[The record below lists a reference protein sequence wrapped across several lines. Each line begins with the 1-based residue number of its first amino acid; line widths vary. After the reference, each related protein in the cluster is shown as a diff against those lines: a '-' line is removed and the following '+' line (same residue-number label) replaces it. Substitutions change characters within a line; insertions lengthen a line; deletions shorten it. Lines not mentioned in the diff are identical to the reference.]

1 MKKIAA
7 EPNDAAHEKI
17 RETGGRSKISRFSF
31 CFTVEFLI
39 LHSRFLILYNPP
51 PMRWSRYF
59 INTLREVPS
68 DADVVSQRLMM
79 RAGMIRKVAAGIYTY
94 LPLGLRSIQK
104 LENIVRQEMERAG
117 STELLMPAIQPAEL
131 WMESGRWQKYGK
143 ELLRIKD
150 RHERDFVFG
159 PTHEE
164 VITETVRDAINSYRQ
179 LPVNLYQIQTKFRD
193 EVRPRFGLMRGR
205 EFIMKDAYSFHA
217 NRESLDEAY
226 EAMREAYSRIF
237 HRCGLD
243 HVPVEADTG
252 NIGGSASHEFMV
264 LAQSGEDAVVSCPNC
279 RYGANVEKA
288 TSKFFDDEVEPA
300 PSNAIAELH
309 TPGTQSIDDV
319 GRFLGKPTSE
329 LVKTLIFDTDLGPV
343 MVLVRGDREGN
354 EIKIK
359 NHLGAQW
366 MEMIGESRFEDATG
380 GPVGYCGPV
389 ATKCARVLADYSLKG
404 RKRWIVGANK
414 KDHHLDYAVPGRDF
428 PEPEYGDFTTVLAG
442 DPCVRCGTKLEI
454 YRGIEVGHVFK
465 LGTKYSEAMN
475 CVFLDEGGQRVPM
488 IMGCYGLG
496 IGRTVAAAVEQAH
509 DDDGIIWP
517 VPIAPFEVVVTT
529 IGKDEAVLQT
539 ANRIYEQLVAEGIDA
554 FFDDRDERPGVK
566 FKDADLIGFP
576 FRIAVGAKSLANGQ
590 IEWSTRRDREK
601 KLGAP
606 DEVVQTVMEGVKAGR
621 V

>member
-1 MKKIAA
+1 
-7 EPNDAAHEKI
+7 
-17 RETGGRSKISRFSF
+17 
-31 CFTVEFLI
+31 
-39 LHSRFLILYNPP
+39 
-51 PMRWSRYF
+51 MRWTRHF
-59 INTLREVPS
+59 INTLREVPA
-68 DADVVSQRLMM
+68 DADVISQKLMM

-104 LENIVRQEMERAG
+104 LENIVRDEMNRAG
-117 STELLMPAIQPAEL
+117 AVELLMPAIQPAEL

-217 NRESLDEAY
+217 TRESLDETY
-226 EAMREAYSRIF
+226 EAMRAAYSAVF

-264 LAQSGEDAVVSCPNC
+264 LAQSGEDAVVSCPKC

-300 PSNAIAELH
+300 PSEAIASLH
-309 TPGTQSIDDV
+309 TPGTQTIDDV
-319 GRFLGKPTSE
+319 GRFLGRPTSQ
-329 LVKTLIFDTDLGPV
+329 LVKTLVFDTDHGAV
-343 MVLVRGDREGN
+343 MVLVRGDREAN
-354 EIKIK
+354 EIKIR
-359 NHLGAQW
+359 NHLNAQSL
-366 MEMIGESRFEDATG
+366 ELIAESRFEDATG

-389 ATKCARVLADYSLKG
+389 GTKCKRVLADYSLEG
-404 RKRWIVGANK
+404 RKRWIVGANQR
-414 KDHHLDYAVPGRDF
+414 DHHLDYAVPGRDF
-428 PEPEYGDFTTVLAG
+428 PEPEYGDFTTVFAG
-442 DPCVRCGTKLEI
+442 DPCVRCGTALEM

-465 LGTKYSEAMN
+465 LGTKYSVEMH
-475 CVFLDEGGQRVPM
+475 CEFLDESGQRVPM

-496 IGRTVAAAVEQAH
+496 IGRTVAAAVEQSH

-517 VPIAPFEVVVTT
+517 MPIAPFEVVVTS
-529 IGKDEAVLQT
+529 IGKEENVMRTATELYEKLLAAGVDVL
-539 ANRIYEQLVAEGIDA
+539 
-554 FFDDRDERPGVK
+554 FDDRDERPGVK
-566 FKDADLIGFP
+566 FKDADLVGFP
-576 FRIAVGAKSLANGQ
+576 LRIAVGAKSLANGNV
-590 IEWSTRRDREK
+590 EWSWRKDRAK
-601 KLGAP
+601 QLAPP
-606 DEVVQTVMEGVKAGR
+606 DEALARVIEGVRG
-621 V
+621 

>member
-1 MKKIAA
+1 
-7 EPNDAAHEKI
+7 
-17 RETGGRSKISRFSF
+17 
-31 CFTVEFLI
+31 
-39 LHSRFLILYNPP
+39 
-51 PMRWSRYF
+51 MRWSRYF
-59 INTLREVPS
+59 INTLREVPA
-68 DADVVSQRLMM
+68 DADVISQKLMM

-104 LENIVRQEMERAG
+104 LENIVRQEMTRAG

-131 WMESGRWQKYGK
+131 WMQSGRWQKYGK

-164 VITETVRDAINSYRQ
+164 VITDIVRDAVNSYRQ
-179 LPVNLYQIQTKFRD
+179 LPVSLYQIQTKFRD

-205 EFIMKDAYSFHA
+205 EFVMKDAYSFHTS
-217 NRESLDEAY
+217 RESLDEHY
-226 EAMREAYSRIF
+226 EAMREAYTRIF
-237 HRCGLD
+237 HRCALD

-300 PSNAIAELH
+300 PSDAIAELH

-319 GRFLGKPTSE
+319 GRFLERPTSE
-329 LVKTLIFDTDLGPV
+329 LVKTLVFDTDLGVV

-366 MEMIGESRFEDATG
+366 MEMLADSRFEESTG
-380 GPVGYCGPV
+380 GPIGYCGPV
-389 ATKCARVLADYSLKG
+389 GTRCARVLADHSLRN

-414 KDHHLDYAVPGRDF
+414 RDHHLDYAVPGRDF
-428 PEPEYGDFTTVLAG
+428 PEPEFGDFTTARAG
-442 DPCVRCGTKLEI
+442 DQCVRCGTALEV
-454 YRGIEVGHVFK
+454 YRGIEVGHIFK
-465 LGTKYSEAMN
+465 LGTKYSEAME
-475 CVFLDEGGQRVPM
+475 CVYLNEGGTREPM

-496 IGRTVAAAVEQAH
+496 ITRTVASAIEQSH
-509 DDDGIIWP
+509 DADGIIWP
-517 VPIAPFEVVVTT
+517 MPIAPFEVVVTSV
-529 IGKDEAVLQT
+529 GKDEAVVRT
-539 ANRIYEQLVAEGIDA
+539 ATELYEQLVAAGIDVL
-554 FFDDRDERPGVK
+554 FDDRDERPGVK

-576 FRIAVGAKSLANGQ
+576 LRIAVGAKSLANGHV
-590 IEWSTRRDREK
+590 EWSWRKDRAK
-601 KLGAP
+601 QLGAP
-606 DEVVQTVMEGVKAGR
+606 ADVVTTVIEAVRAAR

>member
-1 MKKIAA
+1 
-7 EPNDAAHEKI
+7 
-17 RETGGRSKISRFSF
+17 
-31 CFTVEFLI
+31 
-39 LHSRFLILYNPP
+39 
-51 PMRWSRYF
+51 MRWSRYF
-59 INTLREVPS
+59 THTLREVPA
-68 DADVVSQRLMM
+68 DADVISQKLMM
-79 RAGMIRKVAAGIYTY
+79 RAGLIRKVAAGIYTY

-104 LENIVRQEMERAG
+104 LENIVRQEMTRAG

-131 WMESGRWQKYGK
+131 WMESKRWQQYGK

-150 RHERDFVFG
+150 RHDRDFVFG

-164 VITETVRDAINSYRQ
+164 VITDTVRDAISSYRQ

-217 NRESLDEAY
+217 GPESLDEAY
-226 EAMREAYSRIF
+226 AAMRDAYTRVF
-237 HRCGLD
+237 HRCALD

-288 TSKFFDDEVEPA
+288 TSKFFDDEPEPA
-300 PSNAIAELH
+300 PSEAIAVLH
-309 TPGTQSIDDV
+309 TPGTQSLDDV
-319 GRFLGKPTSE
+319 GKFLGKPTSQ
-329 LVKTLIFDTDLGPV
+329 LVKTLVFDTDLGAV

-359 NHLGAQW
+359 NHLGAEW
-366 MEMIGESRFEDATG
+366 LELIAESRFEEATG
-380 GPVGYCGPV
+380 GVIGYCGPV
-389 ATKCARVLADYSLKG
+389 GTKCARVVADYSLKS

-414 KDHHLDYAVPGRDF
+414 TDHHLDYAVPGRDF
-428 PEPEYGDFTTVLAG
+428 PEPEYADVTTVFAG
-442 DPCVRCGTKLEI
+442 DLCVRCGTALKI
-454 YRGIEVGHVFK
+454 YRGIEVGHIFK
-465 LGTKYSEAMN
+465 LGTKYSEAMH
-475 CVFLDEGGQRVPM
+475 CEYLDESGKRVPM

-496 IGRTVAAAVEQAH
+496 ITRTVAAAIEQSH

-517 VPIAPFEVVVTT
+517 MPIAPFEVVVT
-529 IGKDEAVLQT
+529 ILGKEENVHAAANDVYEKLLAAGVDVL
-539 ANRIYEQLVAEGIDA
+539 L
-554 FFDDRDERPGVK
+554 DDRDERPGVK

-576 FRIAVGAKSLANGQ
+576 LRIAVGAKSLANGQ
-590 IEWSTRRDREK
+590 IEWSWRKDRAK
-601 KLGAP
+601 QLGAP
-606 DEVVQTVMEGVKAGR
+606 AQVIDTVVEAVRAAR

>member
-1 MKKIAA
+1 
-7 EPNDAAHEKI
+7 
-17 RETGGRSKISRFSF
+17 
-31 CFTVEFLI
+31 
-39 LHSRFLILYNPP
+39 
-51 PMRWSRYF
+51 MRWSRTF
-59 INTLREVPS
+59 INTLREVPA
-68 DADVVSQRLMM
+68 DADVISQKLMM

-104 LENIVRQEMERAG
+104 LEQIVREEMTRAG

-164 VITETVRDAINSYRQ
+164 VITETVRDAVSSYRQ

-205 EFIMKDAYSFHA
+205 EFIMKDAYSFHSS
-217 NRESLDEAY
+217 RESLDETY
-226 EAMREAYSRIF
+226 DAMRDAYTRIF
-237 HRCGLD
+237 HRCALD

-300 PSNAIAELH
+300 PSDAIVTLH

-319 GRFLGKPTSE
+319 GKFLGRPTPQ
-329 LVKTLIFDTDLGPV
+329 LVKTLVFDTDLGAV

-359 NHLGAQW
+359 NHLNAQFL
-366 MEMIGESRFEDATG
+366 ELIAESRFEGETG
-380 GPVGYCGPV
+380 GPIGYCGPV
-389 ATKCARVLADYSLKG
+389 GTKCKRVLADYSLKG
-404 RKRWIVGANK
+404 RKRWIVGANQR
-414 KDHHLDYAVPGRDF
+414 DHHLDYAVPGRDF
-428 PEPEYGDFTTVLAG
+428 PEPEYGDFTTVVAG
-442 DPCVRCGTKLEI
+442 DPCVRCGTALEI
-454 YRGIEVGHVFK
+454 YRGIEVGHIFK
-465 LGTKYSEAMN
+465 LGTKYSESMH
-475 CVFLDEGGQRVPM
+475 CEYLDESGQRAPM

-496 IGRTVAAAVEQAH
+496 IGRTVAAAIEQSH

-517 VPIAPFEVVVTT
+517 MPIAPFEVVVTSV
-529 IGKDEAVLQT
+529 GKDENVMRT
-539 ANRIYEQLVAEGIDA
+539 ATEVYEKLVAAGVDVL
-554 FFDDRDERPGVK
+554 FDDRDERPGVK

-576 FRIAVGAKSLANGQ
+576 LRIAVGAKSLAGGN
-590 IEWSTRRDREK
+590 IEWSWRKDRAK
-601 KLGAP
+601 QLAAP
-606 DEVVQTVMEGVKAGR
+606 DDAVAAVIEGVRAGR